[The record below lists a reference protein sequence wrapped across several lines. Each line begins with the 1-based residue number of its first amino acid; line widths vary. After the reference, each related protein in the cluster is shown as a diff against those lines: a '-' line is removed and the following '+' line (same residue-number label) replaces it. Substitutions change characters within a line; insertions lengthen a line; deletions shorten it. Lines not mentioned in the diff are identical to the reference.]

1 MNAIPPVRRTSLAR
15 DGPVFLIRFSIN
27 NALTVN
33 LLLMFVVV
41 TGVLSWYAMPQEM
54 FPVVEQDIVS
64 ITTEFEGAPP
74 EEVEKQVTLP
84 IEDEFDGLSD
94 IDEIY
99 SASNESLSTITIKLK
114 PGSNVDDFLRDAR
127 NRLDQIKDLPDE
139 AEPSELQRLET
150 RFPVIFV
157 SLYGDV
163 SRGYLFD
170 LAERIKRRLQAIP
183 GTASVGVAGQREWE
197 LWVVVRPDVLAANKL
212 ALSDIV
218 RALRENLRDLPGGS
232 LEAQEGDILL
242 RGMGYAPTPEGIG
255 RVPLRTDAQGGQL
268 LLGEVATVER
278 RLEEAQTLGRFNG
291 KPSVNLTVTKT
302 VDASTI
308 EVSEAVRK
316 LVDELRHE
324 LPPGVRAGVFSDLSV
339 YVKNRLDTVKSS
351 GLVGL
356 VLVLLSLYLFL
367 NFRVALITAMG
378 IPISFLVAVIAL
390 HYLGHTI
397 NMVSLFA
404 FLIAL
409 GLIVD
414 DAIIVNENIYR
425 HMELGVPARKAAQIG
440 AAEVFWPVIASTTTT
455 VAAFLPMFAISGTM
469 GAFIAV
475 IPIVVSAA
483 LLGSLAE
490 AFLVLPSHAA
500 ELLRAGPR
508 RRPTRID
515 WAGILRRYT
524 ALLRRALRY
533 RYVVVVATLGV
544 LVIALVYA
552 QTRLPFNLFGRV
564 ELGQF
569 FVNIEAPN
577 TYSLEDSSRLA
588 TQVERLTMEVI
599 EPDELQTLL
608 TNVGVSFIDFN
619 RFRVGSRYIQL
630 QINLE
635 QSRPVGFIERFVSP
649 LVSMNFEPAG
659 TRERGTETIVNALR
673 DRLQSIPGIQ
683 RMSIVRPQGGPA
695 GNDIEVGVAG
705 PRADVLRRH
714 ADEISAYLASLPG
727 VYDVQHDMEV
737 GKLEYRY
744 SLNDRGRE
752 LGLTQ
757 RQISDAVRTG
767 FLGLETVYVSSRD
780 ERLPVRLIYD
790 KQTRQRSGLRDLPIT
805 LGDGRTVYLGEVA
818 DIEVGRGLSVINRRD
833 LRRLAIVT
841 AEVDDKVTTALEV
854 NDQVQQRFAGINDAA
869 GDYELLFLG
878 QKKEANESFRDMK
891 RAGIISLAI
900 IFFILGT
907 LFRSLLDPLVVML
920 AIPFGIIGV
929 IFGHAVFGYNLQ
941 FLSMIGLLALSG
953 IIVNDSLILVDF
965 AKRLRAQGMDRIDSM
980 VEAGRVRIRPILLTS
995 VTTFLGISPLI
1006 FFATGQ
1012 TAFLS
1017 PMAVSLGF
1025 GLLFATVLI
1034 LVVLPCLYLIADDA
1048 RTFVCTRLRRAL
1060 GRPEPAAQAPYCR
1073 LRDPEPD
1080 EPRSEHP

>member
-1 MNAIPPVRRTSLAR
+1 M
-15 DGPVFLIRFSIN
+15 FLIRFSIN

-99 SASNESLSTITIKLK
+99 SASNEGLSTITIKLK

-197 LWVVVRPDVLAANKL
+197 LWVVVQPDVLAANKL

-242 RGMGYAPTPEGIG
+242 RGMGYEPNPEGIG

-308 EVSEAVRK
+308 EVSNAVRK
-316 LVDELRHE
+316 LVDGLRHE

-425 HMELGVPARKAAQIG
+425 HMELGMPARKAAQIG
-440 AAEVFWPVIASTTTT
+440 AREVFWPVIASTTTT
-455 VAAFLPMFAISGTM
+455 VAAFLPMFAITGTM

-483 LLGSLAE
+483 LLGSLME

-500 ELLRAGPR
+500 ELLRTSKR

-524 ALLRRALRY
+524 EFLRRALRH
-533 RYVVVVATLGV
+533 RYVVVIATLGV
-544 LVIALVYA
+544 LVITLVYA

-588 TQVERLTMEVI
+588 KQVEQAAMEVI

-635 QSRPVGFIERFVSP
+635 QTKPVGFIERFVSP
-649 LVSMNFEPAG
+649 LVSMNFDPAG
-659 TRERGTETIVNALR
+659 TRQRGTEIIVNALR

-705 PRADVLRRH
+705 PRADVLRQH
-714 ADEISAYLASLPG
+714 ADEITAYLSSLPG

-744 SLNDRGRE
+744 TLNDRGRE
-752 LGLTQ
+752 LDLTQ
-757 RQISDAVRTG
+757 QQISDAVRTG
-767 FLGLETVYVSSRD
+767 FLGLETVYVTSRD

-790 KQTRQRSGLRDLPIT
+790 KQTRQRSDLRNLPIT

-833 LRRLAIVT
+833 LRRLATVT

-854 NDQVQQRFAGINDAA
+854 NDMVQQRFAGINDAA

-907 LFRSLLDPLVVML
+907 LFKSLLDPLVVML

-929 IFGHAVFGYNLQ
+929 VFGHAVFGYNLQ

-995 VTTFLGISPLI
+995 ITTFLGISPLI

-1060 GRPEPAAQAPYCR
+1060 GRPEPAPQAPYCR

-1080 EPRSEHP
+1080 ELESEHP